1 MLPAA
6 PGSTCCRCCILRT
19 AVQKFAH
26 CNMICI
32 VCDRE
37 LCSWCDGVLHTGHGN
52 VNQPCCCDCGIGAAV
67 HMQNCVRSLANAV
80 SVCAGGAR
88 AVRRHRRCSLGRRWN
103 EIEQSRGHWLS
114 LESHRTRGRLDAMC
128 DMMHYCIDSNRQ
140 PPVGRVGIL
149 ALSKE
154 AIVTCEDSNVFQRR
168 NSAAA
173 TYQICWSLLETRPCL
188 KCRGKSRC
196 PHCGSNTGPHPY
208 EGRALPL
215 CYRGRITCSGSHFC
229 GT

>member
-128 DMMHYCIDSNRQ
+128 DMMHYCIDSN
-140 PPVGRVGIL
+140 
-149 ALSKE
+149 K
-154 AIVTCEDSNVFQRR
+154 
-168 NSAAA
+168 AAA
-173 TYQICWSLLETRPCL
+173 SWPCRNT
-188 KCRGKSRC
+188 CTQQ
-196 PHCGSNTGPHPY
+196 GSNCDV
-208 EGRALPL
+208 RRLQ
-215 CYRGRITCSGSHFC
+215 RIPTA
-229 GT
+229 